1 MGENAPAGN
10 DTPAWP
16 GGNCITSS
24 IFLQCGGLWTKSNRS
39 FSPVESVFDKW
50 PPCLPGRPPYQPFN
64 IHPGTFAPVCDIQP
78 WFPREMKT
86 IESRCPT
93 SYQSK
98 ITKYFRYFG
107 QSQIVADTGPEGEGR
122 ALVENLTI
130 TGVVKAGR
138 GVCKRTAG

>member
-1 MGENAPAGN
+1 MTSPCMQRIT
-10 DTPAWP
+10 TPACLP
-16 GGNCITSS
+16 FSVCPR
-24 IFLQCGGLWTKSNRS
+24 KSNRS

-64 IHPGTFAPVCDIQP
+64 INPGTFAPVCDIQP

-86 IESRCPT
+86 IESRCQT

-98 ITKYFRYFG
+98 MTKYFRYFG

-138 GVCKRTAG
+138 GSVKGLPADYLSEQPIN